1 MKKLNIRNLSKE
13 FTVHTRGG
21 IKIKGYSNISFELDR
36 GEFISLYGPSG
47 LGKSSVLKALYRT
60 YKTTS
65 GEILFERNNGT
76 TIDIASASESEI
88 LNLRKES
95 IGYVSQF
102 LQVLPRISAVDIV
115 AQPLIEK
122 GESLMVAKDKAKEML
137 NFLNIKEELFDI
149 SPLTF
154 SGGEQQRVNIA
165 KGIIAPKSLLLLD
178 EPTASLDK
186 TNTNKVI
193 DKLLEIKK
201 EGVSMIGIFHDID
214 CMKRISD
221 KVYDMKEK
229 RYADNY

>member
-1 MKKLNIRNLSKE
+1 MEKIKVRNLHKE
-13 FTVHTRGG
+13 FIVHTRGG
-21 IKIKGYSNISFELDR
+21 LKINGYHDINFELNK
-36 GEFISLYGPSG
+36 GEFLSLHGPSG

-60 YKTTS
+60 YTTTS
-65 GEILFERNNGT
+65 GEIIFNLEDGNF
-76 TIDIASASESEI
+76 IDIAKANESEI
-88 LNLRKES
+88 LKLRKEH

-115 AQPLIEK
+115 AQPLIDK
-122 GESLMVAKDKAKEML
+122 GESEKNSKEKAKEML

-165 KGIIAPKSLLLLD
+165 KGIIAPKSVLLLD

-186 TNTNKVI
+186 NNTNKVI
-193 DKLLEIKK
+193 DKLLQIKK
-201 EGVSMIGIFHDID
+201 DGVTMIGIFHDID

-221 KVYDMKEK
+221 KIYDMKEK
-229 RYADNY
+229 KYANIN

>member
-1 MKKLNIRNLSKE
+1 MEKLIVKNIAKE

-21 IKIKGYSNISFELDR
+21 LKINGYENISFELNR
-36 GEFISLYGPSG
+36 GEFLSLYGPSG

-60 YKTTS
+60 YTTTS
-65 GEILFERNNGT
+65 GEILFYTQDGDV
-76 TIDIASASESEI
+76 IDIAHAKESEI
-88 LNLRKES
+88 LALRKES
-95 IGYVSQF
+95 VGYVSQF

-115 AQPLIEK
+115 SQPLIDK
-122 GESLMVAKDKAKEML
+122 GESEMIARDKAKEML
-137 NFLNIKEELFDI
+137 SFLNIKEELFDV

-186 TNTNKVI
+186 NNTNKVI

-201 EGVSMIGIFHDID
+201 AGVSMVGIFHDID
-214 CMKRISD
+214 RMKRISD

-229 RYADNY
+229 KYADNY

>member
-1 MKKLNIRNLSKE
+1 MEKLIVKNIAKE

-21 IKIKGYSNISFELDR
+21 LKINGYENISFELNR
-36 GEFISLYGPSG
+36 GEFLSLYGPSG

-60 YKTTS
+60 YTTTS
-65 GEILFERNNGT
+65 GEILFYTQDGDV
-76 TIDIASASESEI
+76 IDIAHAKESEI
-88 LNLRKES
+88 LALRKES
-95 IGYVSQF
+95 VGYVSQF

-115 AQPLIEK
+115 VQPLIDK
-122 GESLMVAKDKAKEML
+122 GESEVIARDKAKEML
-137 NFLNIKEELFDI
+137 SFLNIKEELFDV

-186 TNTNKVI
+186 NNTYKVI

-201 EGVSMIGIFHDID
+201 AGVSMVGIFHDVD

>member
-1 MKKLNIRNLSKE
+1 MKKIIVKNLQKE

-21 IKIKGYSNISFELDR
+21 LKINGYDEINFDINK
-36 GEFISLYGPSG
+36 GEFLSLYGPSG

-60 YKTTS
+60 YTTTS
-65 GEILFERNNGT
+65 GDILFHYDDGT
-76 TIDIASASESEI
+76 YLNIARASESEI
-88 LNLRKES
+88 LGLRKEHL
-95 IGYVSQF
+95 GYVSQF

-122 GESLMVAKDKAKEML
+122 GESETIAQNKAKDML
-137 NFLNIKEELFDI
+137 CFLNIKEELFDV

-165 KGIIAPKSLLLLD
+165 KGIIAPKSVLLLD
-178 EPTASLDK
+178 EPTASLDMA
-186 TNTNKVI
+186 NTNKVI

-201 EGVSMIGIFHDID
+201 QGVTMIGIFHDMD

-221 KVYDMKEK
+221 KIYDMKEK
-229 RYADNY
+229 KYANNY